1 MILAYV
7 ENEKQPREKRQI
19 STWRS
24 ILSSQL
30 TRVCQHRYL
39 QYFTTEMRQTPL
51 EIHCYP
57 TNGTP
62 PQRNN
67 RFPPLEK
74 LFSTLGNLFFQG
86 WKVFGK
92 PAEQTHLSS
101 GHKRRGK
108 NRLGLYPFLFSVG
121 LCLYK
126 YVVS

>member
-39 QYFTTEMRQTPL
+39 LYFTIAMRQTPL

-67 RFPPLEK
+67 RFPPLEIY
-74 LFSTLGNLFFQG
+74 FSKAGKFLENLPSRHICRADTKEG
-86 WKVFGK
+86 
-92 PAEQTHLSS
+92 AETA
-101 GHKRRGK
+101 
-108 NRLGLYPFLFSVG
+108 
-121 LCLYK
+121 
-126 YVVS
+126 

>member
-92 PAEQTHLSS
+92 PAERTQ
-101 GHKRRGK
+101 KRGK

-126 YVVS
+126 